1 MADDFVHLQSR
12 GDEWV
17 PLVDLLPDKKVSEP
31 RMADFKRLAQLQ
43 DTLRASCTCML
54 EFTRRR
60 FDRIA
65 EVAPDLATACNG
77 LQSSKLLDLGH
88 YVQGMEKLVERIEE
102 REKLRVI
109 FIGPLKAGKSSL
121 INLLLSTQLKDFE
134 MLLPVDNKA
143 ATNCIW
149 KVESCIGRSASVSLG
164 NVVQRQWP
172 LDDLAADVIRADI
185 ATFLE
190 DHFARDVNPLQ
201 NGEILVQLPLD
212 LLDPF
217 GCHYSLVDTPGF
229 TESAAYEEL
238 VRKFLQDHSHIAC
251 MVCPL
256 TEGTAV
262 PQQTQNMLKLNS
274 YSKTFWVLTRFDL
287 AMTFKPAQKQRG
299 MSKRQAADSLVSKFR
314 RDIGN
319 SGGRIFL
326 QAGGLLSDPEDDVNQ
341 ALMKHLPLE
350 EAKSWLKDIQHHVK
364 DIFMAMQQEQTVLTS
379 QSVQAMHRTAE
390 VMDEY
395 RKRLN
400 SSQGTV
406 AASDFYAQEMQTAAE
421 DAAADLER
429 EIRKDIETVC
439 GDMLLEMCTA
449 AGEEVY
455 SHGGHAIWVR
465 HKYME
470 ALLAVLVPKIEHE
483 LQTRL
488 DAANMRAQEKTLRVA
503 LRLLREAGLDDWR
516 PESASHNEVVAP
528 NTGHLRSKYPVE
540 SVTMLSVTAL
550 SVGRLAATEAGVA
563 ALSTLGVTASTLQLA
578 GVVGMAIGG
587 IALLGL
593 GTKYALEAHP
603 FWTRTS
609 AHAEMAEDI
618 RKANHWNV
626 VCQMAFTRGKT
637 QLLSQAARLRY
648 KFSELLLTNSTSTD
662 VLHSLF
668 PDFSLLEQVKAK
680 LSSCCLDIEQFME
693 AEQTAESALR
703 DLSTCSRKMFEKA
716 WMSIVDVTTRYVEDN
731 SRTDVVD
738 GRVLASLLALR
749 TEALVKN
756 HMLREAKHTLGIF
769 RKLFPDLTL
778 PLVYDVAADV
788 LLGLL
793 EGNEDTEQMITR
805 VRFCNEELKQQCGNR
820 EIPLVVEIWYLCVVS
835 SFLPRDRDDI
845 GSKQMLMD
853 AIDHFVTL
861 QVQHEPKYDDAIQN
875 STILRDVL
883 DDPNA
888 QQAAIDK
895 TFADLCKK
903 FVGSVLNSVREL
915 FEALPVQDLD
925 LQTVGRPLL
934 KRLLDTL
941 HAHLCQEIFVD
952 FRFQLAEGSWMEDSD
967 LDDWKPFI
975 QEVSSTPPELE

>member
-1 MADDFVHLQSR
+1 
-12 GDEWV
+12 
-17 PLVDLLPDKKVSEP
+17 
-31 RMADFKRLAQLQ
+31 
-43 DTLRASCTCML
+43 
-54 EFTRRR
+54 
-60 FDRIA
+60 
-65 EVAPDLATACNG
+65 
-77 LQSSKLLDLGH
+77 
-88 YVQGMEKLVERIEE
+88 
-102 REKLRVI
+102 
-109 FIGPLKAGKSSL
+109 
-121 INLLLSTQLKDFE
+121 
-134 MLLPVDNKA
+134 
-143 ATNCIW
+143 
-149 KVESCIGRSASVSLG
+149 
-164 NVVQRQWP
+164 
-172 LDDLAADVIRADI
+172 
-185 ATFLE
+185 
-190 DHFARDVNPLQ
+190 
-201 NGEILVQLPLD
+201 
-212 LLDPF
+212 
-217 GCHYSLVDTPGF
+217 
-229 TESAAYEEL
+229 
-238 VRKFLQDHSHIAC
+238 
-251 MVCPL
+251 
-256 TEGTAV
+256 
-262 PQQTQNMLKLNS
+262 
-274 YSKTFWVLTRFDL
+274 
-287 AMTFKPAQKQRG
+287 
-299 MSKRQAADSLVSKFR
+299 
-314 RDIGN
+314 
-319 SGGRIFL
+319 
-326 QAGGLLSDPEDDVNQ
+326 
-341 ALMKHLPLE
+341 
-350 EAKSWLKDIQHHVK
+350 
-364 DIFMAMQQEQTVLTS
+364 
-379 QSVQAMHRTAE
+379 
-390 VMDEY
+390 
-395 RKRLN
+395 
-400 SSQGTV
+400 
-406 AASDFYAQEMQTAAE
+406 
-421 DAAADLER
+421 
-429 EIRKDIETVC
+429 
-439 GDMLLEMCTA
+439 
-449 AGEEVY
+449 
-455 SHGGHAIWVR
+455 
-465 HKYME
+465 
-470 ALLAVLVPKIEHE
+470 
-483 LQTRL
+483 
-488 DAANMRAQEKTLRVA
+488 MRAQEKTLRVA

-731 SRTDVVD
+731 SRTDVVH